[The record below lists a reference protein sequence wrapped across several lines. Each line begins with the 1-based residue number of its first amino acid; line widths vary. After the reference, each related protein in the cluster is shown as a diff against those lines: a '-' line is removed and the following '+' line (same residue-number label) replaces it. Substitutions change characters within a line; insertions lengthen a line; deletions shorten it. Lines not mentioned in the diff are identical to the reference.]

1 MGSWMVNLVA
11 CYSDTIEKNNNREQF
26 GPKPGKEE
34 KKPEKTQN
42 SESKVPQNLVCLAS
56 LNFHKYLFTRIFLFI
71 HFTRPE
77 LEKN

>member
-11 CYSDTIEKNNNREQF
+11 CSSDTIEKNNNRKQF
-26 GPKPGKEE
+26 GPNQE

-56 LNFHKYLFTRIFLFI
+56 LNFHKYLLTRIFLFI